1 MRANLFDHVNIGQA
15 NCNFPDGT
23 NPAKLTDSTI
33 GANQRFF
40 EKRKGAPTCAYTMGI
55 SSILQLHSC
64 WRRSPGTGQRSALT
78 LLEDCYFSACKN
90 PRLFKPG
97 INCFRG
103 ILRGTLHS
111 LTHVASERGKS

>member
-1 MRANLFDHVNIGQA
+1 MEYLKPLQVIWDYLRLGEKPEKADCIVGFGNFNVNIGQA

-64 WRRSPGTGQRSALT
+64 
-78 LLEDCYFSACKN
+78 
-90 PRLFKPG
+90 
-97 INCFRG
+97 
-103 ILRGTLHS
+103 
-111 LTHVASERGKS
+111 